1 MDILEAP
8 KDLVEEVANVV
19 VAQLLAFEQL
29 VQVCLHQVLHNIDIP
44 HDFQGGCP
52 QNVSNANNVLM
63 AEAQQDLDLPQCAL
77 AVGLML
83 KGADFLDGH
92 ANLARMVIS

>member
-29 VQVCLHQVLHNIDIP
+29 VQVCLHQVLHNI
-44 HDFQGGCP
+44 
-52 QNVSNANNVLM
+52 
-63 AEAQQDLDLPQCAL
+63 AE
-77 AVGLML
+77 
-83 KGADFLDGH
+83 DGTRDPPGEGSWGH
-92 ANLARMVIS
+92 LVKKNKL